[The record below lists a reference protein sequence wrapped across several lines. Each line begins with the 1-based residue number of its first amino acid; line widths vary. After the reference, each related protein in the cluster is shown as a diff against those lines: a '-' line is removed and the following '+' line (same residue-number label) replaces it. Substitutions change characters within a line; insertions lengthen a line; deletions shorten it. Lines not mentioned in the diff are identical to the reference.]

1 MARIWGER
9 WSDVHHLKGFRRS
22 VKGGEWGV
30 LKDNQPGKKGGK
42 Y

>member
-1 MARIWGER
+1 MFIILRVLEDQLR
-9 WSDVHHLKGFRRS
+9 E
-22 VKGGEWGV
+22 EWGV